1 MELICL
7 GSSSQGNGYILKSS
21 TDVLLIECGQ
31 PLMSVKKALDFH
43 VSNIAGCIVSHQHRD
58 HSKYLPDYLRC
69 GIRVLALDEVFGS
82 FNLKN
87 RAFCK
92 SILPKHGYKVGGFKV
107 YALPVVHDVPCLGFV
122 IEHDEMGKLLFI
134 TDTMRL
140 DYRIAG
146 LNHIM
151 IEANYSD
158 EILED
163 AISNGRTD
171 RSARER
177 LLQSHMEIKTTEQI
191 IRTTDMT
198 GVNEVILLHLSGRH
212 SDAEQ
217 FRAQITKAVG
227 KPVYVASPSFKLD
240 VSKLPY

>member
-1 MELICL
+1 
-7 GSSSQGNGYILKSS
+7 
-21 TDVLLIECGQ
+21 
-31 PLMSVKKALDFH
+31 
-43 VSNIAGCIVSHQHRD
+43 
-58 HSKYLPDYLRC
+58 
-69 GIRVLALDEVFGS
+69 
-82 FNLKN
+82 
-87 RAFCK
+87 
-92 SILPKHGYKVGGFKV
+92 
-107 YALPVVHDVPCLGFV
+107 
-122 IEHDEMGKLLFI
+122 MGKLLFI
-134 TDTMRL
+134 TDTMTL

-146 LNHIM
+146 LNHMM

-198 GVNEVILLHLSGRH
+198 GVRNIILLHLSGRH
-212 SDAEQ
+212 SDSEQ
-217 FRAQITKAVG
+217 FRTQITKAVG
-227 KPVYVASPSFKLD
+227 KPVYVASPAFKLD